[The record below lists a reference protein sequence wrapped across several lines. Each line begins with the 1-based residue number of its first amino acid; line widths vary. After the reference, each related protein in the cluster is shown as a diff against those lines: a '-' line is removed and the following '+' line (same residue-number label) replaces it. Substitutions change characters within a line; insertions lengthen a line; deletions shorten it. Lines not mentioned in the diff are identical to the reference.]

1 MAKKEYKVF
10 KTIDECVSGMA
21 EVRTK
26 LDETVVSYNTT
37 ESKEEGDK
45 LIAAIKELRDEYNE
59 YSSRKAIM
67 TCMESEDGKPI
78 MAAIKMSAYPVLKT
92 VTKTSSDTGI
102 KTTTIED
109 DAALIDFTKFNRAV
123 IPWFFKVEALNF
135 IVVRDICNDLG
146 IELPIDVKKKTADD
160 LIAVFK
166 LSREAAEVAIKEKA
180 SKTTIKKSCA
190 AIITDMVGEEYA
202 GKVDSKDVTYLAY
215 NMVSGDK
222 KKRGSIKILSVK
234 WLMKLVADIADRIVN
249 DGVYSADF
257 SKVIRKAK

>member
-1 MAKKEYKVF
+1 
-10 KTIDECVSGMA
+10 
-21 EVRTK
+21 
-26 LDETVVSYNTT
+26 
-37 ESKEEGDK
+37 
-45 LIAAIKELRDEYNE
+45 
-59 YSSRKAIM
+59 
-67 TCMESEDGKPI
+67 
-78 MAAIKMSAYPVLKT
+78 LKT

-180 SKTTIKKSCA
+180 SKTTIKKSIA

-222 KKRGSIKILSVK
+222 KKRGSIKILGVK